1 MAIQYF
7 RGLDTWNSN
16 EATEAWEGGGGS
28 IPAGRF
34 EFEIV
39 GIGVESKITKQHRM
53 VSLKVRKAHDEE
65 NKNAVGMEINDIY
78 ALEGDKN
85 PQNYFKGLYKTLAP
99 QSLAPQFLVIDPQT
113 QAAKLALDWL
123 IGDPGQH
130 GAIVNATVI
139 RRERQVTNEQTGQ
152 TEMREFSEVQRGYEL
167 VEPSSFAKRVLQQAG
182 LNPTVADV
190 PPTHPPQQ
198 HLLPQGL
205 SAAVKTS
212 SNGAGAPAAAGVPP
226 TGAATGAAMGGGLN
240 PQA

>member
-16 EATEAWEGGGGS
+16 EATDAWEGGGGS
-28 IPAGRF
+28 VPAGRYKA
-34 EFEIV
+34 EIV
-39 GIGVESKITKQHRM
+39 GVGVEAKITKQHRM
-53 VSLKVRKAHDEE
+53 VTLKMLEAYDED
-65 NKNAVGMEINDIY
+65 NKHAVGMEINDIF
-78 ALEGDKN
+78 ALEGEKN
-85 PQNYFKGLYKTLAP
+85 PQNYFKGLYKTVAP

-123 IGDPGQH
+123 IGDAGQP
-130 GAIVNATVI
+130 GAIVNVTII

-167 VEPSSFAKRVLQQAG
+167 VEPSSFTKRVLQQAG
-182 LNPTVADV
+182 LNYAVADV
-190 PPTHPPQQ
+190 PPGHPPQH

-205 SAAVKTS
+205 TPDAK
-212 SNGAGAPAAAGVPP
+212 GAGNGAPAGQ
-226 TGAATGAAMGGGLN
+226 TGATQQPATGGGLN